1 MSTLPAPVAPR
12 SSRFGTLLVAALVVS
27 LAWQLA
33 HWTWVFAAPRMS
45 SAPPPVQGGT
55 DMAAASK
62 LFGGVDVVAETR
74 AVSSGSGLR
83 LKGVVAPSPGNT
95 ASAVFNAGGKDI
107 AVMLDGEVQPGVRL
121 VAVHADHVLVSR
133 NGARERIDLDIRIAA
148 VPKGPGGTGGPPQF
162 RLNVGRSGSNGFTF
176 SRKDLE
182 NALKD
187 PGQLNY
193 LGKIGSPQ
201 GGGVRVDEA
210 PAGSLAAKL
219 GLQPGD
225 VIKKVNGQAVASA
238 GDLAR
243 LHQTFSTTSLIQ
255 AEIQRGSAMVQLNYT
270 IQQAADDGQLRNAL
284 DCLAAAD

>member
-1 MSTLPAPVAPR
+1 MATIPAPTAPR
-12 SSRFGTLLVAALVVS
+12 PSRFGTLLVAALVVA

-45 SAPPPVQGGT
+45 SAPPAMPGGADLAT
-55 DMAAASK
+55 AAK
-62 LFGGVDVVAETR
+62 LFGGADVVADTR

-83 LKGVVAPSPGNT
+83 LKGVVAPSPGTT

-107 AVMLDGEVQPGVRL
+107 AVMLDAEIQPGVRL
-121 VAVHADHVLVSR
+121 VAVYRDHVLVSR
-133 NGARERIDLDIRIAA
+133 GGVRERIDLDVRIAA
-148 VPKGPGGTGGPPQF
+148 IPKGPGGVGSAPQF
-162 RLNVGRSGSNGFTF
+162 RLNVARSGSNGFTF

-210 PAGSLAAKL
+210 PPGSLASKL

-243 LHQTFSTTSLIQ
+243 LHQTFSTTSLVQ
-255 AEIQRGSAMVQLNYT
+255 ADVQRGSAMVQLNYT
-270 IQQAADDGQLRNAL
+270 IQ
-284 DCLAAAD
+284 

>member
-1 MSTLPAPVAPR
+1 MATLPAPVVPR
-12 SSRFGTLLVAALVVS
+12 TSLFGTLLVAALVIV

-33 HWTWVFAAPRMS
+33 HWTWVFISPRSSAAAPALR
-45 SAPPPVQGGT
+45 GGADLAT
-55 DMAAASK
+55 AAK
-62 LFGGVDVVAETR
+62 LFGGSDVVAETR
-74 AVSSGSGLR
+74 ATPSGSGLR
-83 LKGVVAPSPGNT
+83 LKGVVAPSPGTT

-121 VAVHADHVLVSR
+121 VAVRADHVLVSR
-133 NGARERIDLDIRIAA
+133 GGVRERIDLDIRIAA
-148 VPKGPGGTGGPPQF
+148 IPKGPGAMGGPPQF

-193 LGKIGSPQ
+193 LGKIGSPS

-210 PAGSLAAKL
+210 PAGSLASKL
-219 GLQPGD
+219 GLQSGD
-225 VIKKVNGQAVASA
+225 VIKKVNGQSVASA

-270 IQQAADDGQLRNAL
+270 IQ
-284 DCLAAAD
+284 